1 MPTPPSS
8 EYRQLRARPDECRV
22 LRALLDAGEGF
33 VSGSQLAE
41 DMGLSRPAVWGKIKK
56 LQEAGFEIAAV
67 RNRGYR
73 LTAQPEVLHPALLQ
87 LAAED
92 QELEMDCLYF
102 PVLDS
107 TNNEAER
114 QIANGRR
121 SPFAVLSSCQTKGRG
136 RLGREWFS
144 GSAENLYLT
153 VTYEPRLPA
162 QKLQH
167 FTLWCGILLCRLLRQ
182 DLPESELQIK
192 WPNDLHCEGRKFAG
206 MLTEAKLDADGLKA
220 LFFGLGLNVNSNP
233 MNLPKALRER
243 ATSLQAISGKELP
256 LNRLAIRALKAIEE
270 AYAICIKNPDT
281 NRDALL
287 EAWGPFDSLYGREVV
302 AECAGQTIHGI
313 ARGIDSSGA
322 LLLKTP
328 EGKQQVIRAGD
339 VTLRQF

>member
-1 MPTPPSS
+1 MPTAPSS
-8 EYRQLRARPDECRV
+8 EYRHLSARPDECC
-22 LRALLDAGEGF
+22 LIRALLNAGEDF

-56 LQEAGFEIAAV
+56 LQEAGFEIEAV

-73 LTAQPEVLHPALLQ
+73 LTAQPDVLHPALLQ

-92 QELEMDCLYF
+92 QGLEMDCLYF

-121 SPFAVLSSCQTKGRG
+121 GPFAVLSSCQTKGRG

-167 FTLWCGILLCRLLRQ
+167 FTLWCGILLCRVLRQ
-182 DLPESELQIK
+182 ELPESELQVK

-233 MNLPKALRER
+233 MNLPKALRKR
-243 ATSLQAISGKELP
+243 ATSLHAISGKALP
-256 LNRLAIRALKAIEE
+256 LNTLAIRALKAIEE
-270 AYAICIKNPDT
+270 AYAICIKNSDT
-281 NRDALL
+281 HSDALL
-287 EAWGPFDSLYGREVV
+287 EAWEPFDCLYGREVV
-302 AECAGQTIHGI
+302 AEHAGQTICGI
-313 ARGIDSSGA
+313 AGGIDSSGA

-328 EGKQQVIRAGD
+328 DGKQQVIRAGD
-339 VTLRQF
+339 VTLSQF